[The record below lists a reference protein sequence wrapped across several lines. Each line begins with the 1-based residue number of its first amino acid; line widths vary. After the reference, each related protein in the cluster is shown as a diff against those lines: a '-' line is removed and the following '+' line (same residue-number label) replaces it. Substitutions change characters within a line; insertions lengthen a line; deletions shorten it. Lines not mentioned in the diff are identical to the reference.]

1 MCKALHAMPDSQ
13 HAPNTGQLCHIVF
26 WQLRAIFAL
35 LSSPYNMGVGS
46 LATMSYKIP
55 TPRMC

>member
-1 MCKALHAMPDSQ
+1 MCEVLRSMPDSQ
-13 HAPNTGQLCHIVF
+13 HVPNSGQLCQIVS

-46 LATMSYKIP
+46 LATMS
-55 TPRMC
+55 